1 MAGAEVAQLYIKQE
15 KQNLPRPEKE
25 LKGFKKVFL
34 KAGEE
39 QKVALTLNKEAFQ
52 YFNDVKNQWEMDPG
66 VFDFIIGSSSRD
78 IRLKGTG
85 IL

>member
-1 MAGAEVAQLYIKQE
+1 M
-15 KQNLPRPEKE
+15 
-25 LKGFKKVFL
+25 

-39 QKVALTLNKEAFQ
+39 KKFTLTLNEEAFQ
-52 YFNDVKNQWEMDPG
+52 YFNDVKNKWEMDPG
-66 VFDFIIGSSSRD
+66 VFEFIIGSSSRD